1 LCVLRRIYFKV
12 VAKQLFNFYDELIKQ
27 LFPILYL
34 LFSAITSMGQA
45 EDGTPQKY
53 LCYRA
58 ESPLKIDGIA
68 DEKSWINAEWTAD
81 FVDILG
87 NQGVSPRFKTRTKM
101 LWDND
106 YLYLYATL
114 SEPHIWANLTKRDDV
129 IFQDNDFEVFIDPD
143 GDTHQYFE
151 YEINALNTEWDLK
164 LTKPYRD
171 GGIAVSSFNFAGIK
185 AAVSLQGTINN
196 PADVDQSWSVE
207 IAFPLKS
214 FIDSSMALPLKS
226 GDQWRINFS
235 RVEWQTRVEN
245 GRYVKQ
251 KDPTTG
257 KNLAEDNWV
266 WSPQGRVDMHCPE
279 KWGTVQFSQHVAGED
294 TTTFITHPEQTVK
307 DELRK
312 VYYAQRKFQALH
324 KKYAQSLSELNTLE
338 SVTPEW
344 KYVPN
349 LIRTPQG
356 YECTAIE
363 STTGKICHINE
374 TGRVWSQK

>member
-1 LCVLRRIYFKV
+1 M
-12 VAKQLFNFYDELIKQ
+12 NPIK
-27 LFPILYL
+27 LTASILSIL
-34 LFSAITSMGQA
+34 LSAITSQGQDM
-45 EDGTPQKY
+45 EVGSPQKY
-53 LCYRA
+53 VCYRA

-68 DEKSWINAEWTAD
+68 DEKSWNNAESTAD

-87 NQGVSPRFKTRTKM
+87 SQGVTPRFKTTAKM

-143 GDTHQYFE
+143 GDTHHYFE

-185 AAVSLQGTINN
+185 AAVSLKGTINN
-196 PADVDQSWSVE
+196 PADTDQSWSVE

-251 KDPTTG
+251 KDPKTG

-279 KWGTVQFSQHVAGED
+279 KWGIVQFSQHVAGKEM
-294 TTTFITHPEQTVK
+294 TPFITYPDQAIK

-312 VYYAQRKFQALH
+312 VYSAQRTYQAKH
-324 KKYAQSLSELNTLE
+324 THFAQTLNELKE
-338 SVTPEW
+338 VSPMADAW
-344 KYVPN
+344 KYSPS

-356 YECTAIE
+356 YDCTASE
-363 STTGKICHINE
+363 STTGKIYHINQ
-374 TGRVWSQK
+374 TGRIWSQK